1 MFVRLARV
9 SQLCVLAAQW
19 RGRWKARLRGG
30 GLGHLTC
37 LMKHDGRDYAPNYT
51 RRTAPTRHHA
61 LGFPDPVSGVFFES
75 RFCFP
80 VLCRIFGTPKSI
92 KGRAERPHFFEF
104 WSKSEYPY
112 SANISSNFVI
122 LLEDFM
128 CFFFVGGGGGGTPL
142 KVAGRHP
149 RRLRD
154 DFVTIVDGFWYPF
167 GSPGDHFGGH
177 LGARVSKWS
186 VYVDFSVLFLV
197 PLKKERNSYQK
208 SSKKRA
214 FFEAADMAQV

>member
-1 MFVRLARV
+1 MHFWRFLMFVRLARV

-92 KGRAERPHFFEF
+92 KDRAERPPFFFEF

-128 CFFFVGGGGGGTPL
+128 CFVFVGGGCRKSSFQYSAFT
-142 KVAGRHP
+142 HI
-149 RRLRD
+149 
-154 DFVTIVDGFWYPF
+154 FVYTVLMLI
-167 GSPGDHFGGH
+167 
-177 LGARVSKWS
+177 
-186 VYVDFSVLFLV
+186 YVDSGF
-197 PLKKERNSYQK
+197 KM
-208 SSKKRA
+208 SKTIK
-214 FFEAADMAQV
+214 